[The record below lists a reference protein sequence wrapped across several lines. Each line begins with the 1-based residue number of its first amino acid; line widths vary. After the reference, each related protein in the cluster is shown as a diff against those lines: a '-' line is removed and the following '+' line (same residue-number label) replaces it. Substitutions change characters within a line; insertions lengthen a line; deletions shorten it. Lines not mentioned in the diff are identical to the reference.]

1 MCCTNLLQAH
11 QLMAL
16 RLGIDSKLFDAI
28 AAHVDSVKAAE
39 RNPEQSSESIP
50 LNLSEIYESSR
61 ADPLLIRRIVRFLV
75 AMNVL
80 HEVDQDHFISTPFA
94 ATLVSSSPF
103 SAAVIHSCSSSTH
116 FTTVLSR
123 LPEYFHANGWKC
135 PDDGLNGPFQFALDT
150 KGHYFDFLSS
160 TPYYGQA
167 FDTVMSMPFRRR
179 GRDWFDFYPVANRL
193 SVTNDSQTLLVDIGG
208 GQGEDLSKFHARFP
222 DLPGTLILQD
232 LPSVIQGARKKDLLA
247 STIQT
252 QEHDFFQAQPV
263 RGAKAY
269 FMRTVL
275 HDWPD
280 KQAKV
285 ILGRVRDA
293 MSFNSVLLISETL
306 LPESGALLPS
316 VISDMQMMGSF
327 ASLERTEYQWRVLLE
342 DSGLE
347 LVHIWLPEGCDN
359 ARSLAEQPALLEA
372 KLKSQ
377 QC

>member
-1 MCCTNLLQAH
+1 MDSIKTLNSITDTLLQSPSALSQSDRRQVLQACDRLRAFESPADSITRLVFSAH

-103 SAAVIHSCSSSTH
+103 SAAVIHSTH

-193 SVTNDSQTLLVDIGG
+193 SVTNDSQTLL
-208 GQGEDLSKFHARFP
+208 EY
-222 DLPGTLILQD
+222 
-232 LPSVIQGARKKDLLA
+232 
-247 STIQT
+247 
-252 QEHDFFQAQPV
+252 DFFQAQPV

-293 MSFNSVLLISETL
+293 MSFDSVLLISETL